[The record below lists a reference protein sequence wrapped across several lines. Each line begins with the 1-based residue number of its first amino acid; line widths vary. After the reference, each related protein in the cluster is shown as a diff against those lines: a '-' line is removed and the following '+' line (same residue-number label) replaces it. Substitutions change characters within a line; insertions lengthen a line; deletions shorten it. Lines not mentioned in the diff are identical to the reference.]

1 MSEGLSIEGD
11 KILYDGQ
18 QVGVITIR
26 EGTSLHA
33 DVIRSFI
40 RPNQHGYDR
49 GYARGYEKG
58 LAQMKPDV

>member
-33 DVIRSFI
+33 KVVEAIE
-40 RPNQHGYDR
+40 NGYENGFVE
-49 GYARGYEKG
+49 GYAE
-58 LAQMKPDV
+58 ATEN